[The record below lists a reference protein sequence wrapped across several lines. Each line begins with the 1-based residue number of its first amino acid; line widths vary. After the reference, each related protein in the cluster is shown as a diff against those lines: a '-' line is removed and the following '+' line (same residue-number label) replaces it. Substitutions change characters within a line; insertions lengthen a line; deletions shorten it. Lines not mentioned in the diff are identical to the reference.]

1 MTYSQQAQQQTES
14 YNKNL
19 GNYFDSI
26 TSNYQAELL
35 NAGRA
40 GESLQLLGEAS
51 QVVAGKLQERKKY
64 LTEQA
69 KLKYY
74 NAALDGIDQG
84 KFEITEDP
92 YDTADDR
99 SDKIDLVV
107 DEIRNGMPLEW
118 GERFLGIGDVQ
129 NRSVQQ
135 AYIAAKTASSIDD
148 IKEIISTNGLDVSNN
163 SNVAGSVAAART
175 QWIQSNFMG
184 FDEDLVINNTPKL
197 LEQSKKLTKS
207 YEKQNNLSRSID
219 LENQWLVEF
228 QYGNKDWGTLY
239 KQLSLT
245 FNPKTGAPRTPGE
258 INDFANSALKNIASQ
273 GGFKGEARQK
283 YIDHVPDWGGGKT
296 LGVLKE
302 SFVAELDTTNLAAQK
317 KLVENYVTQQNIN
330 AAQSAN
336 EAYQQYIELVRTG
349 NRPNDDWVALK
360 LRDHKLRHGERETAL
375 FQSMFTT
382 QELVEGDAVRLLDE
396 EFDKYG
402 FVSEDNPAL
411 EHLSRDTYQNYQ
423 GVIQPSSTAKELT
436 KLQTKAEEI
445 FDGKLSSSSKTTG
458 ITSGTLNDVGAHLKH
473 KLLDNYITLRQ
484 ENLAK
489 GDTPK
494 AAHDKAQA
502 LTLADM
508 EPDKRF
514 NLNNAENLFKELT
527 NPTNTDKQKR
537 FTSNV
542 MNWIGNNP
550 NRLPSI
556 EELQVSQPLLD
567 SIQQFNDGIISQ
579 PPAEVRN
586 IADRIAGKN
595 AFDVMEVLTAAG
607 GLQKITMPP
616 AVKAERALR
625 SFRPDVHRKL
635 QYQSPANTTQAG
647 IDLQANALSYRSP
660 DVSHPAVRNQLDIFS
675 DPHMR
680 AIGLNEGTLSA
691 DGTPTQAYYGHI
703 DVGDGNNNRGIFS
716 GREGS
721 SVEQSNAIY
730 YQQVNDVAD
739 KYRGSVEDY
748 GARLGSQAY
757 DVLMFNI
764 KDLTIQAPAAVAAF
778 VAQIPDII
786 DKGISADSVGFAR
799 TEAFAVIRDGQK
811 KYDTTFKTYE
821 ELLRD
826 QTSRSMTIVTGQ
838 RG

>member
-1 MTYSQQAQQQTES
+1 MTYSQQAQQQTQS

-19 GNYFDSI
+19 GSYFDSI
-26 TSNYQAELL
+26 TSNYKAELA
-35 NAGRA
+35 NASRT

-51 QVVAGKLQERKKY
+51 QVVAGKLQERKNY

-74 NAALDGIDQG
+74 NAALDGIEQG
-84 KFEITEDP
+84 KFEITDDP
-92 YDTADDR
+92 FDTADDR

-118 GERFLGIGDVQ
+118 GERFLGLGDVQ

-135 AYIAAKTASSIDD
+135 AYIAAKTASSIND
-148 IKEIISTNGLDVSNN
+148 IKDIISTNGLDVSNN
-163 SNVAGSVAAART
+163 SNVAGSIAAART

-197 LEQSKKLTKS
+197 LKQTTKLSQS
-207 YEKQNNLSRSID
+207 YQKQNNLSRSLD
-219 LENQWLVEF
+219 LENQFLVEY
-228 QYGNKDWGTLY
+228 QYGTKDWGSLY

-245 FNPKTGAPRTPGE
+245 LNPKTGASRTPGE
-258 INDFANSALKNIASQ
+258 INDFANAALKNIASQ

-283 YIDHVPDWGGGKT
+283 YIDHIPKWGGGKN
-296 LGVLKE
+296 LGELKA
-302 SFVAELDTTNLAAQK
+302 SFVSELDTTNLNAQK

-336 EAYQQYIELVRTG
+336 EVYQQYNELVRTG

-360 LRDHKLRHGERETAL
+360 LRDHKKVHGERETEL
-375 FQSMFTT
+375 FNSMFTT
-382 QELVEGDAVRLLDE
+382 QELVEGDAVRMLDE

-411 EHLSRDTYQNYQ
+411 KHLSRDTYQNYQ
-423 GVIQPSSTAKELT
+423 GVVQPSSQAKELT
-436 KLQTKAEEI
+436 KLQTRVEEI
-445 FDGKLSSSSKTTG
+445 FEGKLAKNVKTIG
-458 ITSGTLNDVGAHLKH
+458 ALPGTLNDVGAHLKH
-473 KLLDNYITLRQ
+473 KVLDNYINLRQ
-484 ENLAK
+484 KSLAE
-489 GDTPK
+489 GDNPQ
-494 AAHDKAQA
+494 AAHDSAQSE
-502 LTLADM
+502 TLKEM
-508 EPDKRF
+508 EPGGKFDIDK
-514 NLNNAENLFKELT
+514 ADDLFDELT
-527 NPTNTDKQKR
+527 DPKNTDKQKR

-542 MNWIGNNP
+542 LNWIGNNP
-550 NRLPSI
+550 NRLPGV
-556 EELQVSQPLLD
+556 EELQVSKPLLD
-567 SIQQFNDGIISQ
+567 SIQQFNQGIITQ

-586 IADRIAGKN
+586 IADRIPGKN

-607 GLQKITMPP
+607 GYQITMPP

-625 SFRPDVHRKL
+625 SVRPDVHRKL
-635 QYQSPANTTQAG
+635 QYPTPANTTQAG

-680 AIGLNEGTLSA
+680 AIGLNEGTLNS

-721 SVEQSNAIY
+721 SVEQANAIY
-730 YQQVNDVAD
+730 YEQVNASAE
-739 KYRGSVEDY
+739 KYRESVVKF
-748 GARLGSQAY
+748 GAPLGSKAY

-764 KDLTIQAPAAVAAF
+764 KDLTIQAPAAVDAF
-778 VAQIPDII
+778 VAQIPSII